1 MCFVDWHSL
10 RNSIIDI
17 FQEMVGVLQER
28 RDINVAELLCRERN
42 TLW

>member
-1 MCFVDWHSL
+1 MCFVDWLCLLDSF
-10 RNSIIDI
+10 IGF